1 MKTIKALGIK
11 APNTT
16 ILVEN
21 ILKHD
26 STDELII
33 TLSPGSEEGLENIAS
48 KYGLGI
54 EVEKKEKEVVVRL
67 VKNSGVMKDLE
78 ELDVTGETCPGPII
92 IAGDK
97 LGSMENGDR
106 VKIKNNN
113 LETIEDIA
121 IALPEMGGNVLD
133 QGTEGEKHYL
143 IIEKVDKKNSNETKT
158 SVNRDKVLVV
168 QSNGIGNAERAY
180 ATFIFAKAALSMGK
194 KVGIFLLMD
203 GVSIAPKGNAATV
216 KHPAFERLD
225 HLMKEVIESGAT
237 IYVCELSANFR
248 GIKQKDLEDG
258 CKLAGAATYVTL
270 LSDPTYA
277 VVNF

>member
-54 EVEKKEKEVVVRL
+54 EVEKKEKEVMVRL